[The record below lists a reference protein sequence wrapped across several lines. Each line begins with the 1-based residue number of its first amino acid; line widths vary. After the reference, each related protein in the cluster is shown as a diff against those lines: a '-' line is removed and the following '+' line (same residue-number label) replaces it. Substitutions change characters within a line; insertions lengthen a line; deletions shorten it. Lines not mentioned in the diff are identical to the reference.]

1 MERCSG
7 ARDAEGD
14 LTETPCRVGASNKW
28 MKQSKFVAW
37 GTLPPIRSDRGNAS
51 LNCGRTIKSKAFSAY
66 GSRYG
71 GGPNGEAEQGAGSN
85 SLSTQRFFV
94 LA

>member
-37 GTLPPIRSDRGNAS
+37 VH
-51 LNCGRTIKSKAFSAY
+51 Y
-66 GSRYG
+66 YH
-71 GGPNGEAEQGAGSN
+71 
-85 SLSTQRFFV
+85 FV
-94 LA
+94 LTEAMPLLTAVGPSNRKHFPRMVLDMVAFPTAKQSREQDLIPFQRSASSC